1 MMTAQGHVVAVADG
15 RAQVRIEP
23 ASGCSSCGSRGSCA
37 GGKAQVIW
45 VDAAPGVVAGDTVSF
60 SLRDSTFRAAA
71 FLGYLLPAVTTLIG
85 AAITAGGGDGMSAL
99 GAAAGLSI
107 GLVLVRLLGRRL
119 TRKEP
124 TGTCTPETPTL
135 TGGLS

>member
-1 MMTAQGHVVAVADG
+1 MMTAQGRVVAVVDG

-23 ASGCSSCGSRGSCA
+23 ASGCSSCGSRGGCA
-37 GGKAQVIW
+37 GGSARVIW
-45 VDAAPGVVAGDTVSF
+45 VDAAAGVAAGDTVSF

-71 FLGYLLPAVTTLIG
+71 LLGYLLPAVTTVIG
-85 AAITAGGGDGMSAL
+85 AGLAAGGGDGMSAL
-99 GAAAGLSI
+99 GAAVGLSAGL
-107 GLVLVRLLGRRL
+107 LLVRFLGRRF

-124 TGTCTPETPTL
+124 VGACTPEPPTL

>member
-23 ASGCSSCGSRGSCA
+23 ASGCSSCGSRGSCT

-45 VDAAPGVVAGDTVSF
+45 VDAAPGVAAGDTVNF

-71 FLGYLLPAVTTLIG
+71 LLGYLLPAVTTLIG
-85 AAITAGGGDGMSAL
+85 AALAAGGGDGMSAL
-99 GAAAGLSI
+99 GAAAGLSG
-107 GLVLVRLLGRRL
+107 GLILVRLLGRRL

-124 TGTCTPETPTL
+124 TGTCTSETPTL